1 MQNLEISNHVKTSL
15 NSLSVQKL
23 LDLCRPY
30 FACLCLAMLSLL
42 CLPLLTLAYICF
54 YLTGPCYWA
63 LLFTGPC

>member
-23 LDLCRPY
+23 LD
-30 FACLCLAMLSLL
+30 FAGLFLAMLSLL